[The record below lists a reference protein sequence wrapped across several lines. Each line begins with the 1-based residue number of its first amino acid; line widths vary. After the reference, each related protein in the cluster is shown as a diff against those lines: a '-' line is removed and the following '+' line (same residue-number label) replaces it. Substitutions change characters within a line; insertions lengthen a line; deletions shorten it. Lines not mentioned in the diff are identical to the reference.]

1 MKNQIFNAR
10 TREIMQIKTPLEAIA
25 LKYPDGADL
34 PFITA
39 KGKGEL
45 AKKIIETAQENN
57 IHIEENE
64 ALVNLLSAE
73 EINAAI
79 PEEAYSALAV
89 IFAFILEREEK
100 S

>member
-10 TREIMQIKTPLEAIA
+10 TREIMQIKTPLEAVA
-25 LKYPDGADL
+25 LKYPEDADL

-73 EINAAI
+73 EINTAI

>member
-1 MKNQIFNAR
+1 MKNQIFNCPS
-10 TREIMQIKTPLEAIA
+10 REIMQIKTPLEAVA
-25 LKYPDGADL
+25 LKYHEGADV

-45 AKKIIETAQENN
+45 AKKIVEIAQENN

-73 EINAAI
+73 EINAAV

-100 S
+100 L